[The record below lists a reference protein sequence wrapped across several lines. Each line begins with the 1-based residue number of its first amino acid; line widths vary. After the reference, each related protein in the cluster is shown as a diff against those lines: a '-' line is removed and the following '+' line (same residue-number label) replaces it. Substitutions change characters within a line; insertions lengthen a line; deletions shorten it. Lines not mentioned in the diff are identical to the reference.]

1 MSFDLTEWTEYMQM
15 DDNLDQT
22 TRMLLYQYSRLF
34 DSQGRATTKAKVL
47 SKVTGVPERAVRK
60 HLIRA
65 KNAEWLEQVSI
76 DGKKGYRATLP
87 SELM

>member
-34 DSQGRATTKAKVL
+34 DSQGRATTQLKIL
-47 SKVTGVPERAVRK
+47 SRNIGVTESEVRK
-60 HLIRA
+60 HLIKA
-65 KNAEWLEQVSI
+65 KDAHWLEAVKI
-76 DGKKGYRATLP
+76 DGRKGYRASLP
-87 SELM
+87 LDL